1 MIFEQVTLMLSR
13 DVDEGSQ
20 SSRSLHLGSLS
31 LSNPHEDQLGQWP
44 TSGPDNSETQTL
56 MTL

>member
-31 LSNPHEDQLGQWP
+31 LSNPHEDQLGQ
-44 TSGPDNSETQTL
+44 
-56 MTL
+56 